1 MEQQFIVIHMIHQT
15 EIPAL
20 LDSWIRT
27 TPSAK
32 TLRVGVEELYIFVK
46 T

>member
-15 EIPAL
+15 EISAL

-32 TLRVGVEELYIFVK
+32 TLRVGVEELFIFS
-46 T
+46 